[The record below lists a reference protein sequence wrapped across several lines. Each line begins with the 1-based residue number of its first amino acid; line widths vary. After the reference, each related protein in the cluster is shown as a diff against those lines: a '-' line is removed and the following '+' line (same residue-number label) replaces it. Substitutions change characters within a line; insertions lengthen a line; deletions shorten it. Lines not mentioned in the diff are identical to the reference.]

1 MTAQTPDALAEAI
14 ALLHRAGQTWHVP
27 LLQATRQGLIALR
40 FIPPG
45 ERVPVRAL
53 DPTASPLPTV
63 TVLCGDDHSDRCRPS
78 DFPQAVRW
86 LRWARAIA
94 LHGTGGREEHY
105 AAAVAAALLVRRVLV
120 VDLPSR
126 AVPEWLELARRV
138 APKAHGL
145 MLLPPPGAVHP
156 IAQRLN

>member
-1 MTAQTPDALAEAI
+1 
-14 ALLHRAGQTWHVP
+14 
-27 LLQATRQGLIALR
+27 LR
-40 FIPPG
+40 
-45 ERVPVRAL
+45 
-53 DPTASPLPTV
+53 
-63 TVLCGDDHSDRCRPS
+63 H
-78 DFPQAVRW
+78 
-86 LRWARAIA
+86 
-94 LHGTGGREEHY
+94 
-105 AAAVAAALLVRRVLV
+105 AAALRVRRVLV